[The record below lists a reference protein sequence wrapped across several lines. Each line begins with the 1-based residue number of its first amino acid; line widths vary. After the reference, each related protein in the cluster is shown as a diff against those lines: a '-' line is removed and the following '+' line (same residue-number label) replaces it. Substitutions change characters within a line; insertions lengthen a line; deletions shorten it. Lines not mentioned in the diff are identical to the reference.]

1 MGKHTVFTGQKVQY
15 SKGVNTPQTDTF
27 NKIPVKI
34 PTRFSLEMGKQYL
47 KFMKKGRGT
56 KMTKTKWKG
65 QNEGNYLEEK
75 L

>member
-15 SKGVNTPQTDTF
+15 SKYVKTPETDTF

-34 PTRFSLEMGKQYL
+34 PARFSLEMGKQYL
-47 KFMKKGRGT
+47 RFRQKGRGT

-65 QNEGNYLEEK
+65 
-75 L
+75 